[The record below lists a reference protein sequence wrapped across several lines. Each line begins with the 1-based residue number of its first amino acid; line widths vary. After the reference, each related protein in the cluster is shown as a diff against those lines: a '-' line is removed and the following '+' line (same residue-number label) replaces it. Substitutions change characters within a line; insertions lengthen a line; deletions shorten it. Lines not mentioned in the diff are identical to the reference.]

1 MVIVGRD
8 AMRSRFEIVLA
19 DEDISPERLRAA
31 GDEALAEVAR
41 VEQLLSAYRPDSLL
55 YTLNE
60 RAADAPVLVS
70 PPLFA
75 FLQHAQKLSAQTDG
89 AFDLTVGPLLR
100 VWGLGGG
107 ADGGRIPEAAEIAEA
122 KERVGMTNRVLLDA
136 ETRHIRFERPGV
148 RLDPGAIGKGYALE
162 RAADILMEAG
172 IRRALLHGGTSTV
185 RALGGD
191 WRVAIQHPT
200 QPDSHAA
207 TVILHDNA
215 LSVSAVHGKS
225 FRAAVRVFG
234 HVIDPRTGS
243 PVEKTLLAAVVSP
256 SATETDALS
265 TALLVLGSDG
275 IPLLRGRF
283 PAVTDWLLVEEAE
296 NEALPVLLH
305 WGDSWTISPSA
316 F

>member
-19 DEDISPERLRAA
+19 DEDVSPERLRAA

-75 FLQHAQKLSAQTDG
+75 FLRHAQKLSAQTDG
-89 AFDLTVGPLLR
+89 AFDLTVGSLLR

-107 ADGGRIPEAAEIAEA
+107 ANGGRIPEAAEIAEA
-122 KERVGMTNRVLLDA
+122 KERVGMTNRVFLDA
-136 ETRHIRFERPGV
+136 ETRCVRFERPGV

-162 RAADILMEAG
+162 RAADILTEAG
-172 IRRALLHGGTSTV
+172 ICRALLHGGTSTV

-225 FRAAVRVFG
+225 FRAAGRVFG

-256 SATETDALS
+256 STTDTDALS
-265 TALLVLGSDG
+265 TALLVLGADG
-275 IPLLRGRF
+275 IPLLRDRF
-283 PAVTDWLLVEEAE
+283 PEVLGGLVMEETAKSKG
-296 NEALPVLLH
+296 LCH
-305 WGDSWTISPSA
+305 TIWGECWRGS
-316 F
+316 